1 VKRGENTQFD
11 LSCCLVLIYCL
22 YLGCNNKTIEVMK
35 VGELVKEINKSILTV
50 EELRILNQ
58 LIVRHIKANKKVEAL
73 KNSALLKEGDVVRV
87 MHDKLAG
94 LTGKI
99 VQVKRTKAIVKI
111 TSTGNQYNVPMEL
124 IRSL

>member
-1 VKRGENTQFD
+1 M
-11 LSCCLVLIYCL
+11 S
-22 YLGCNNKTIEVMK
+22 MS
-35 VGELVKEINKSILTV
+35 VGELVKEINKAVLTV

-58 LIVRHIKANKKVEAL
+58 LVVRHIKANKKVEAI
-73 KNSALLKEGDVVRV
+73 KNIALLQEGDVVRV

-99 VQVKRTKAIVKI
+99 MKIKRTKAVVKI

-124 IRSL
+124 IKSL

>member
-1 VKRGENTQFD
+1 VKTPN
-11 LSCCLVLIYCL
+11 LVLAVVWCGSLAYIYEVI
-22 YLGCNNKTIEVMK
+22 NKQIVVMSMS

-58 LIVRHIKANKKVEAL
+58 LVVRHIKANKKVEAL

>member
-1 VKRGENTQFD
+1 MT
-11 LSCCLVLIYCL
+11 
-22 YLGCNNKTIEVMK
+22 

-58 LIVRHIKANKKVEAL
+58 LVIRHIKANKKVEAL

-124 IRSL
+124 IKSL

>member
-1 VKRGENTQFD
+1 M
-11 LSCCLVLIYCL
+11 S
-22 YLGCNNKTIEVMK
+22 MS
-35 VGELVKEINKSILTV
+35 VGELVKEINKAVLTV

-58 LIVRHIKANKKVEAL
+58 LVVRHIKATKKAEAL
-73 KNSALLKEGDVVRV
+73 KKGALLQEGDVVRV

-99 VQVKRTKAIVKI
+99 MKIKRTKAVVKI

-124 IRSL
+124 IKSL

>member
-1 VKRGENTQFD
+1 MT
-11 LSCCLVLIYCL
+11 
-22 YLGCNNKTIEVMK
+22 

-58 LIVRHIKANKKVEAL
+58 LVIRHIKANKKVEAL

-111 TSTGNQYNVPMEL
+111 TSTGNQYNVPMDL

>member
-1 VKRGENTQFD
+1 MKSPNLILAVVWCGSLAYIYE
-11 LSCCLVLIYCL
+11 VL
-22 YLGCNNKTIEVMK
+22 NKQIVVMSMT

-58 LIVRHIKANKKVEAL
+58 LVVRHIKANKKVEAL

>member
-1 VKRGENTQFD
+1 MSMT
-11 LSCCLVLIYCL
+11 
-22 YLGCNNKTIEVMK
+22 

-58 LIVRHIKANKKVEAL
+58 LVMRHIKANKKVEAL
-73 KNSALLKEGDVVRV
+73 KNSVLLKEGDVVRV

-124 IRSL
+124 IQSL

>member
-1 VKRGENTQFD
+1 
-11 LSCCLVLIYCL
+11 
-22 YLGCNNKTIEVMK
+22 MK

-58 LIVRHIKANKKVEAL
+58 LVVRHIKANKKVEAL

-99 VQVKRTKAIVKI
+99 VKMKRTKAIVKI
-111 TSTGNQYNVPMEL
+111 TSTGNQYDVPMNL

>member
-1 VKRGENTQFD
+1 M
-11 LSCCLVLIYCL
+11 S
-22 YLGCNNKTIEVMK
+22 MS

-58 LIVRHIKANKKVEAL
+58 LVVRHIKANKKVEAL

-99 VQVKRTKAIVKI
+99 VKMKRTKAIVKI
-111 TSTGNQYNVPMEL
+111 TSTGNQYDVPMNL

>member
-1 VKRGENTQFD
+1 MT
-11 LSCCLVLIYCL
+11 
-22 YLGCNNKTIEVMK
+22 

-58 LIVRHIKANKKVEAL
+58 LVIRHIKANKKVEAL

>member
-1 VKRGENTQFD
+1 MSMT
-11 LSCCLVLIYCL
+11 
-22 YLGCNNKTIEVMK
+22 

-58 LIVRHIKANKKVEAL
+58 LVVRHIKANKKVEAL

-99 VQVKRTKAIVKI
+99 VKVKRTKAIVKI
-111 TSTGNQYNVPMEL
+111 TSTGNQYDVPMNL

>member
-1 VKRGENTQFD
+1 MA
-11 LSCCLVLIYCL
+11 
-22 YLGCNNKTIEVMK
+22 MK
-35 VGELVKEINKSILTV
+35 VGELVSEINKAVLTV

-58 LIVRHIKANKKVEAL
+58 LVVRHLKARKKAEAI
-73 KNSALLKEGDVVRV
+73 KNSAILQEGDVVRV

-99 VQVKRTKAIVKI
+99 MKVKRTKAVVKI

-124 IRSL
+124 ITRL

>member
-1 VKRGENTQFD
+1 M
-11 LSCCLVLIYCL
+11 S
-22 YLGCNNKTIEVMK
+22 MS
-35 VGELVKEINKSILTV
+35 VGELVKEINKAVLTV

-58 LIVRHIKANKKVEAL
+58 LVVRHIKATKKVEAL
-73 KNSALLKEGDVVRV
+73 KNGALLQEGDVVRV

-99 VQVKRTKAIVKI
+99 MKIKRTKAVVKI

-124 IRSL
+124 IKSL